1 MSSINHSRRS
11 SSDGAYDEEAYRSG
25 SRQSRTPRAPCLRQ
39 LKTPNQFL
47 LNFCAKNL
55 VEKHLEHLESPQLL
69 SAIGMISLRRFG
81 RSKSRYITAFEDI
94 VPADLESICSRRGNF
109 PGRDFGGVAPD
120 LRLVLPA
127 IQLHFGQDTGS
138 KKRKLL
144 RARSAA
150 RSGG

>member
-1 MSSINHSRRS
+1 MK
-11 SSDGAYDEEAYRSG
+11 GAE
-25 SRQSRTPRAPCLRQ
+25 
-39 LKTPNQFL
+39 
-47 LNFCAKNL
+47 LNSQDA
-55 VEKHLEHLESPQLL
+55 
-69 SAIGMISLRRFG
+69 
-81 RSKSRYITAFEDI
+81 AFEDI
-94 VPADLESICSRRGNF
+94 NPDDPESICSRRGNF

-150 RSGG
+150 RSGGYGTRECGMRVPSR